1 MGGELK
7 ALIETIDFSSKNELL
22 ENLRKL
28 RKSTVKLAPQERSAV
43 KEIIGVGIQQAYY
56 TTEKELLRYKRYVS
70 KRNNDTEA
78 ENEKNSRGS
87 KRAV

>member
-28 RKSTVKLAPQERSAV
+28 RESTVKLAPQERSAV
-43 KEIIGVGIQQAYY
+43 KEIIGVRYSTG
-56 TTEKELLRYKRYVS
+56 LLYHRKR
-70 KRNNDTEA
+70 TFA
-78 ENEKNSRGS
+78 L
-87 KRAV
+87 